1 MQPIKWDYVTAP
13 GTHIVQTEIIKYLQC
28 YGELGMYVLYVCIYM
43 YVCMYVVYVT
53 CLHP

>member
-28 YGELGMYVLYVCIYM
+28 YGELGMYVLYVYACC
-43 YVCMYVVYVT
+43 VCHMFAT
-53 CLHP
+53 LAND